1 MNNKEERTLRQL
13 LNEEWEIATAN
24 TTKYFGIKKVYDY
37 FPIIS
42 GCPKITAERYRPY
55 VGRSL
60 FSRKPVM
67 KVKKAPRFAYIRK
80 IINYPWRRMGSPQVC
95 LKGNK
100 GTGKSVLL
108 NLFLSFL
115 LARGIRA
122 LMFDNSRFESR
133 NLAPHGY
140 YRNGKFIPY
149 QIDVWIP
156 EEYEFR
162 TGEDVVTNPLWKY
175 RDNVHECRYKHIDD
189 IISSMESH
197 RLTVI
202 YDECF
207 TPHGKLAL
215 LSDLLNYLAERARI
229 DRNYLFAHHELA
241 SLVPET
247 PTKEIYNLI
256 QRVSNQVGN
265 LRKDRIGILT
275 SFHLESEIFY
285 RIIRKFSYICH
296 KQPENKRQYTPVEE
310 DALTLSIKQVN
321 ISRHGFWMTH
331 TIDYFPGLPDMFR
344 LIPQR
349 EKLAYPSLQP
359 EPNGK
364 EKEKKERNY
373 DDKDFAICQLRAQKL
388 PYREISA
395 RIDMS
400 IGAVYERA
408 KKLGLTGEN
417 S

>member
-1 MNNKEERTLRQL
+1 LNKKEEQSLRELLNKE
-13 LNEEWEIATAN
+13 WDIALSKKTE
-24 TTKYFGIKKVYDY
+24 YFKPNKIYDY

-42 GCPKITAERYRPY
+42 GCPKITAEQYRPFM
-55 VGRSL
+55 GRSL
-60 FSRKPVM
+60 FSRKPVI

-133 NLAPHGY
+133 NLAPHGFY
-140 YRNGKFIPY
+140 KKNGNDKKLEFVPY
-149 QIDVWIP
+149 HVDVWIP
-156 EEYEFR
+156 KGYVFR
-162 TGEDVVTNPLWKY
+162 TGEDIVTNPLWKY
-175 RDNVHECRYKHIDD
+175 RDNVHKCEYSHIDE
-189 IISSMESH
+189 IIASMQPH
-197 RLTVI
+197 RLTVV

-207 TPHGKLAL
+207 TPEGKLSL
-215 LSDLLNYLAERARI
+215 FSDLLTYLAERARI
-229 DRNYLFAHHELA
+229 DRNYLFVHHELA

-247 PTKEIYNLI
+247 PTKEIYKLI
-256 QRVSNQVGN
+256 QKVSGQVGN

-310 DALTLSIKQVN
+310 DSLTLSIKQVN

-344 LIPQR
+344 LVPQR
-349 EKLAYPSLQP
+349 EKLGYPSL
-359 EPNGK
+359 EHESNNGK
-364 EKEKKERNY
+364 DKNKSDWINEAIKNMWEDNLSTRKMAKYLPIGKSAIGERVR
-373 DDKDFAICQLRAQKL
+373 KMEL
-388 PYREISA
+388 S
-395 RIDMS
+395 
-400 IGAVYERA
+400 
-408 KKLGLTGEN
+408 
-417 S
+417 